1 LSVEQLAPFLKNTH
15 GLGPS
20 WQRLF
25 LRLALTAIIL
35 RIAAISAAMFHC
47 GVQVADQSKAA

>member
-1 LSVEQLAPFLKNTH
+1 MVW
-15 GLGPS
+15 GPS